1 MKAALA
7 GVGISF
13 WLAMAGGVS
22 AGPPAPERVIGGNVA
37 DDAEWPYA
45 VALTTADGSQFCG
58 GTVISADAVVTAAHC
73 LVDRRR
79 RPVSPAQVRV
89 VTGRPDLR
97 DESSGQTLR
106 VERFFVTR
114 QYRRS
119 YHKDIAVIRLSRPTV
134 ASPALL
140 PRPSEDREAT
150 GVGDELRVAGYG
162 ATNRDG
168 VGGGSPV
175 LRAVETFSVRD
186 RKCSRSYRFFRPG
199 EEICTLGRRSGAGR
213 TSSCFGD
220 SGGPLISDSP
230 RGALLVGAVSYGA
243 QGQPCGVG
251 PPTVYTRV
259 ANNLAFV
266 KKKAGLSR

>member
-37 DDAEWPYA
+37 DPAVWPYVVA
-45 VALTTADGSQFCG
+45 VTSAGGGQFCG

-73 LVDRRR
+73 LVDSQE
-79 RPVSPAQVRV
+79 RPVSPSQIRV

-97 DESSGQTLR
+97 DDSSGQELR
-106 VERFFVTR
+106 VDRLFVTR

-119 YHKDIAVIRLSRPTV
+119 FRKDIAVIRLSRPTV
-134 ASPALL
+134 AAPALL
-140 PRPSEDREAT
+140 PRPSEDRAAT
-150 GVGDELRVAGYG
+150 GDGDELRVAGYG

-168 VGGGSPV
+168 AGGGSPV
-175 LRAVETFSVRD
+175 LRAVETFSVKD
-186 RKCSRSYRFFRPG
+186 RNCSQSYRFFRPG
-199 EEICTLGRRSGAGR
+199 GEICTLGRRSGPGR

-230 RGALLVGAVSYGA
+230 RGALLIGAVSYG
-243 QGQPCGVG
+243 GQRCGVG